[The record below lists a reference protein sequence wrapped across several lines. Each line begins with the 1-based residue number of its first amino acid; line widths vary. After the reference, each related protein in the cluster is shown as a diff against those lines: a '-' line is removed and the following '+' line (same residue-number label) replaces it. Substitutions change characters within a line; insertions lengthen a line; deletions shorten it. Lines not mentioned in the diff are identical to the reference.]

1 MPTLRKGWI
10 YLAGVAVLGL
20 FCGLSQG
27 RFSNPLLFAGA
38 IVYLIGLRL
47 LAEKFGK

>member
-20 FCGLSQG
+20 ICGLSQG
-27 RFSNPLLFAGA
+27 RISNPLLFAGA